1 MDTKE
6 KTELKCHLFTSI
18 NELRYPVFTTNV
30 RWLREKREREREREE
45 KRGTTYEEIFQR
57 KKEDQASNY
66 LFAGNMEI
74 WRREKYTKWHLR
86 YSIRTIHTVI
96 DFTGNTNCKEK

>member
-1 MDTKE
+1 MTK
-6 KTELKCHLFTSI
+6 
-18 NELRYPVFTTNV
+18 
-30 RWLREKREREREREE
+30 REEREREREE

-74 WRREKYTKWHLR
+74 WRREKYTK
-86 YSIRTIHTVI
+86 
-96 DFTGNTNCKEK
+96 